1 MKGKIKLLVL
11 TVLSLIGVF
20 AATASAGACWFW
32 SYKQKEAVK
41 PLLPFLELVRISFFF
56 HQI

>member
-32 SYKQKEAVK
+32 SYYQKDCPK
-41 PLLPFLELVRISFFF
+41 SLLK
-56 HQI
+56 

>member
-1 MKGKIKLLVL
+1 MKSKIKLLVL

-32 SYKQKEAVK
+32 SYYQRECPKS
-41 PLLPFLELVRISFFF
+41 LLK
-56 HQI
+56 

>member
-11 TVLSLIGVF
+11 TVLSLVGVF

-32 SYKQKEAVK
+32 SYYQRECPKS
-41 PLLPFLELVRISFFF
+41 LLK
-56 HQI
+56 